1 MSIHVIK
8 PQELSQAEIAA
19 WRRLQDSDGHLASP
33 FFAPEFTQAVGSAR
47 GDAFVGVIESGG
59 KAVGFFP
66 FQRRG
71 RVGQPIGAA
80 ICDYQGLIA
89 EGTALVTAR
98 DLLSGCR
105 LDALDFNHV
114 PAVQTVFHKH
124 STFTSDSP
132 YINLEGG
139 YPAFVARRKQQGVQ
153 EIGSTLR
160 KLRKLEREVGAVRF
174 VGDDADERAWQ
185 KLTAWKN
192 AQYRRSN
199 LVEALDKDWISGT
212 LSRIREEKGQPFSG
226 LLSSLYAGDNLLA
239 VHFGMRW
246 GATWHYWFPAYD
258 TEFNRYSPGLILLL
272 KMAEHGAANGIR
284 IIDLGRGQTRYKTAF
299 ADGKVQLCEGSLQ
312 RAASVA
318 GALRLG
324 HRAVE
329 RAWGALPVG
338 AARDWP
344 RRLFNRL
351 VWRP

>member
-1 MSIHVIK
+1 LSIRVIK
-8 PQELSQAEIAA
+8 PQELSRTEIGA
-19 WRRLQDSDGHLASP
+19 WRRVQDGDPHLGSP
-33 FFAPEFTQAVGSAR
+33 FFSPEFTHAVGSAR

-59 KAVGFFP
+59 KIAGFFP
-66 FQRRG
+66 FQRHG

-89 EGTALVTAR
+89 EGTGIVTAGE
-98 DLLSGCR
+98 LLAGCR

-114 PAVQTVFHKH
+114 PAVQTIFHEH
-124 STFTSDSP
+124 SILTSYSP
-132 YINLEGG
+132 YIDLEAG

-153 EIGSTLR
+153 EVGSTLR
-160 KLRKLEREVGAVRF
+160 KLRKLEREMGPVRF
-174 VGDDADERAWQ
+174 VADDADGKAWQ
-185 KLTAWKN
+185 KLIAWKN

-199 LVEALDKDWISGT
+199 LVEALDRDWISVT
-212 LSRIREEKGQPFSG
+212 LSRIREEKGESFSG
-226 LLSSLYAGDNLLA
+226 LLSSLCAGDNLLA
-239 VHFGMRW
+239 VHFGMRR
-246 GATWHYWFPAYD
+246 GAIWHYWFPAYD
-258 TEFNRYSPGLILLL
+258 TDFNRYSPGLILLL
-272 KMAEHGAANGIR
+272 KMAEYGAANGIKM
-284 IIDLGRGQTRYKTAF
+284 IDLGRGQTRYKTAF
-299 ADGKVQLCEGSLQ
+299 ADGEVQLCEGSLQ

-351 VWRP
+351 IWRP